1 MARILDVVGIESGAN
16 FAEILNDRV
25 GDCDALLAL
34 IGLRWLTP
42 ASCRALCRQAKI
54 VY

>member
-1 MARILDVVGIESGAN
+1 VGIEPGAN

-25 GDCDALLAL
+25 GDCDASLAL

-42 ASCRALCRQAKI
+42 ASCWALCRQAKI